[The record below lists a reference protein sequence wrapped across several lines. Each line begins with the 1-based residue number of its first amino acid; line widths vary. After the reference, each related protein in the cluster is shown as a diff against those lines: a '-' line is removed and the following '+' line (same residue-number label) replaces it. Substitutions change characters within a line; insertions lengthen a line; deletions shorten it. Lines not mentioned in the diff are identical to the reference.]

1 MGQVGATAHMTHL
14 ALIKTQTGWAN
25 ADTETVEFHQ
35 KIKLGEAIHADFKR
49 FRNINFHRKL
59 FALLSLSYD
68 YWVPGEVNSKYGIPE
83 KNFDRFRKDLIILAG
98 YYHSEI
104 RLDGTVRVT
113 ADSIS
118 FGNMDEETFSKLYD
132 NILTVIMDRI
142 PTLCDMKRNKIDD
155 LVEKVLTF
163 A

>member
-1 MGQVGATAHMTHL
+1 MTHL

-35 KIKLGEAIHADFKR
+35 KIKLGEAVHADFKR

-59 FALLSLSYD
+59 FALLSLAYD
-68 YWVPGEVNSKYGIPE
+68 YWAPGEVNSKYGVPE
-83 KNFDRFRKDLIILAG
+83 KNFKQFRKDLIILAG
-98 YYHSEI
+98 YYHPVI
-104 RLDGTVRVT
+104 RLDGTVRID

-118 FGNMDEETFSKLYD
+118 FGSMDEDTFGKLYD
-132 NILTVIMDRI
+132 NILTVIMERI
-142 PTLCDMKRNKIDD
+142 PILCDMKRNEIDD

>member
-1 MGQVGATAHMTHL
+1 MTHL

>member
-1 MGQVGATAHMTHL
+1 MGAEANLSHL
-14 ALIKTQTGWAN
+14 VLIKTQTGWAN